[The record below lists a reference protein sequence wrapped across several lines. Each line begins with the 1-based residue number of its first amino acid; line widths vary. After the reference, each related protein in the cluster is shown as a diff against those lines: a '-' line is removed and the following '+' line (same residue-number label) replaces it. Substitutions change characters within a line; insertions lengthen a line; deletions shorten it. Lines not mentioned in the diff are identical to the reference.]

1 MQKKDEICNTQ
12 HQPSRTIQENHVA
25 ATGTKMTKTK
35 RYREN
40 QKEKNFRGKKT
51 ENPTEPGKKK
61 RQEERK
67 EKEKERE
74 KGRKK
79 KRKDPIG
86 EAEAAKKEQAK
97 RENN

>member
-1 MQKKDEICNTQ
+1 MAKQNGIK
-12 HQPSRTIQENHVA
+12 
-25 ATGTKMTKTK
+25 KTK
-35 RYREN
+35 
-40 QKEKNFRGKKT
+40 KKKNCMGKKT

-61 RQEERK
+61 RQEERGK
-67 EKEKERE
+67 RKRE
-74 KGRKK
+74 KWRKK